1 MCVDQKEIR
10 KLTKERLSNTRV
22 VSAKLSQY
30 KRKLEAA
37 EKIGKDEEYISE
49 LKSKV
54 LENETE
60 LINIKNAIESLEER
74 EKQVIVLTS
83 FEKAGLDSVAY
94 KINLSRS
101 QVYRIRAKAIDTI
114 GEILYC

>member
-1 MCVDQKEIR
+1 MEQNEIR
-10 KLTKERLSNTRV
+10 RLTKERLSNTRV
-22 VSAKLSQY
+22 ISAKLNQY
-30 KRKLEAA
+30 KRKLEEAQKL
-37 EKIGKDEEYISE
+37 EQDQEYIKG
-49 LKSKV
+49 LQSKV
-54 LENETE
+54 LEYESE

-74 EKQVIVLTS
+74 EKQVVVLTA
-83 FEKAGLDSVAY
+83 FEKASLDSVAY